1 MPVTPVSVNFHI
13 WKPCNDACRFCFATF
28 EDVRGHISADDAVR
42 ILILLREA
50 GCEKIN
56 FAGGEPTLYPHL
68 GRVLGESRRLGFVT
82 SIITNGARLPQ
93 LLETNAADLDWV
105 GLSVDSAREGVQ
117 SAIGRGRGDHV
128 RRSVTHFEMIRA
140 RGLRAKLNTVV
151 TALNW
156 QEDMSF
162 FVRRVRPERW
172 KVFEVLPIEG
182 QNDGQVEPL
191 LITAD
196 QFRAFID
203 RHAVLRSEGLAPVT
217 EDNDAMSGS
226 YVMVDPLGR
235 FFGNATG
242 RYVYSDPILAVGVE
256 AALAQIGWNASKFID
271 RGGLY
276 DWSPPGEQRLVSLR
290 GR

>member
-1 MPVTPVSVNFHI
+1 MKPVAVNFHI

-28 EDVRGHISADDAVR
+28 EDIRGYLSADEAVR
-42 ILILLREA
+42 VVRLLRDA
-50 GCEKIN
+50 GCEKVN
-56 FAGGEPTLYPHL
+56 FAGGEPTLYPYL
-68 GRVLGESRRLGFVT
+68 GRVLSECRRLGLVT

-93 LLETNAADLDWV
+93 LLEPHRTDLDWV
-105 GLSVDSAREGVQ
+105 GLSVDSAREHVQ
-117 SAIGRGRGDHV
+117 AALGRGRGDHV
-128 RRSVTHFEMIRA
+128 RRSVALFEMLRA

-156 QEDMSF
+156 KEDMSF

-172 KVFEVLPIEG
+172 KVFQVLPIEG
-182 QNDGQVEPL
+182 QNDGRVEPL
-191 LITAD
+191 LITAE
-196 QFRAFID
+196 QFHAFVD
-203 RHAVLRSEGLAPVT
+203 RHAALRAEGLAPVT

-242 RYVYSDPILAVGVE
+242 RYVYSEPILVAGVD
-256 AALAQIGWNASKFID
+256 AALAQIGWSPGKFLR

-276 DWSPPGEQRLVSLR
+276 DWSPRAEQPLISLR
-290 GR
+290 RR